1 MNTEKNE
8 FVQKLALW
16 RHQKYG
22 WLTAFEWFV
31 GGDEPVHEEY
41 VRMTEWQEIEFKPL
55 PAEET
60 ARTQM
65 AALTRL
71 REQTVAE
78 FSEKLSFI
86 DGRIANLRALTGPQ
100 S

>member
-1 MNTEKNE
+1 MSTEMT
-8 FVQKLALW
+8 QRLALW

-22 WLTAFEWFV
+22 WLSAFEWFP
-31 GGDEPVHEEY
+31 DSSEEPVHEEY
-41 VRMTEWQEIEFKPL
+41 VRMTEWQVVEFKPL
-55 PAEET
+55 PPEET

-65 AALTRL
+65 AALTKL

-86 DGRIANLRALTGPQ
+86 DGRIANLRALTGP
-100 S
+100 SE